1 MASKKLGELI
11 RELRESKGLSQQAL
25 ADRASITLSY
35 VAILEAGQQGA
46 PPRAILQ
53 RIARALGVPV
63 EKLEEPQ

>member
-1 MASKKLGELI
+1 MAGKKLGVLL

-25 ADRASITLSY
+25 ADRASITMSY
-35 VAILEAGQQGA
+35 ITIIESGQQGA

-63 EKLEEPQ
+63 EKLEEPE